1 MGPPNPLAGTAPT
14 QGSKGEPLP
23 AAGGSGRLL
32 AWDYMAPISALSAP
46 LFHLILLIRPPVTRI
61 SCCLVAKS
69 CSTLCDLMDCST
81 SGFPVLHYLPEFVQI
96 HVHCIS
102 NAV

>member
-69 CSTLCDLMDCST
+69 RSK
-81 SGFPVLHYLPEFVQI
+81 QI
-96 HVHCIS
+96 GRASCRERV
-102 NAV
+102 